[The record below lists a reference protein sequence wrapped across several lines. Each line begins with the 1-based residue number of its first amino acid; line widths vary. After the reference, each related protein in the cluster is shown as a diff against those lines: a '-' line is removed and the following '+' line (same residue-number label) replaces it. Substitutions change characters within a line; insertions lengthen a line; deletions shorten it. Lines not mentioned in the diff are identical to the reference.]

1 MSDSIAATKPEGE
14 ITATGVTDPATT
26 QTTNP
31 ASSPA
36 SKGKGKGKATAAD
49 DSMDI
54 DEVDDEEEEDDDDDD
69 DEDEDEEEV
78 DEDEGTED
86 YSEID
91 PSVIQP
97 DGGRSRRARA
107 KVDYSSVEAHAK
119 AGLKPGQ
126 EDDEE

>member
-14 ITATGVTDPATT
+14 TTATGVADPAT

-36 SKGKGKGKATAAD
+36 GKGKGKATAAD

-54 DEVDDEEEEDDDDDD
+54 DEEDDDEEEEDDDD
-69 DEDEDEEEV
+69 EEEV
-78 DEDEGTED
+78 DDEEVEEDF
-86 YSEID
+86 SEID

-97 DGGRSRRARA
+97 GDVRPRRSRPQ
-107 KVDYSSVEAHAK
+107 VDYSSAEAHAK

-126 EDDEE
+126 EDEED